1 MIYLGDPATDFEEKV
16 LLASTYVQSGQAFG
30 VGDAAEITSCWGN
43 EYFDAGAG
51 NASDPRNHGILVQL
65 SRQKFD
71 RFVAATSY
79 ATLRVPHL
87 DVTVSLTFGG
97 WINLE
102 SKLLLNGQELT
113 GDCSN
118 WAWAVTSLE
127 WWVNG
132 VLQWSYG
139 ATSKS
144 GTNYDPRLNQQFL
157 SVGGGANILVVP
169 TWAECDTAIH
179 ETSVAGSL
187 SGGFRYKPAGVW
199 TEPLINLDAQTPP
212 TISGCNCALAVL
224 NVTSSVDPPT
234 VYRNNLSFDGGVTVY
249 GTDLGTT
256 NCTCEFG
263 GGSEP
268 FLHFTRTLRAYGR
281 AASLTNCPEDAEI
294 FNTHRKRAARCYDY
308 EDVPPI
314 PDWTE
319 VESTTLEVTTY
330 APYYVSANN
339 MVGTSHCW
347 DHAQPIPICPG
358 VHEGDDW
365 ICDGPAPTWCF
376 DERYAQLD
384 WPTKPDCGSVIG
396 NPWTVCDDRGRY
408 HKLTIEDGNAVYRRS
423 KDSRGAFEID
433 RQITSDGIDVRGRMA
448 WDSNTQ
454 RIMAL
459 IERPVTGTE
468 KIYETH
474 SDDDGYSWSSL
485 VLAFNSAYQPDCD
498 WSKGQGAQVRGAFRY
513 DSGTSGPGTIV
524 AQFRDAGDT
533 SFSGEFTLKDASNV
547 NLSVTDKGFHICL
560 MDDGARVA
568 NLCCVIQGE
577 TASSD
582 WYSTDDC
589 RTWKRYS

>member
-1 MIYLGDPATDFEEKV
+1 MIYLGDPATDYEEKV
-16 LLASTYVQSGQAFG
+16 LLASAYVQSGQAFG
-30 VGDAAEITSCWGN
+30 VGDAGTITTCWGN

-51 NASDPRNHGILVQL
+51 NASDPRNHGILIQL
-65 SRQKFD
+65 SHQKAD

-79 ATLRVPHL
+79 ATLRIPHL
-87 DVTVSLTFGG
+87 DDGISLSYGG

-118 WAWAVTSLE
+118 WAWEVTSIE
-127 WWVNG
+127 WWLNG
-132 VLQWSYG
+132 VLVWSHG

-157 SVGGGANILVVP
+157 SVGGGANILVEP

-179 ETSVAGSL
+179 ETSVSGAL
-187 SGGFRYKPAGVW
+187 SGGYRYKPGGVW

-212 TISGCNCALAVL
+212 TISGCNCALDVL

-234 VYRNNLSFDGGVTVY
+234 VYRNTLSFDGGVTVY

-281 AASLTNCPEDAEI
+281 SASLTNAPEDAAI
-294 FNTHRKRAARCYDY
+294 LNTHRKRAARCYDY
-308 EDVPPI
+308 EDIPPI

-384 WPTKPDCGSVIG
+384 WPTKPDCGTTLEG
-396 NPWTVCDDRGRY
+396 AWNCADPQGGY
-408 HKLTIEDGNAVYRRS
+408 HEALVVDGDIVYRS
-423 KDSRGAFEID
+423 THHPTKLPSWMVDST
-433 RQITSDGIDVRGRMA
+433 ITTTADCSVPRMA
-448 WDSNTQ
+448 IGPFGEIALVYQ
-454 RIMAL
+454 RGSASKYRFSYDEGRTFTTETAMA
-459 IERPVTGTE
+459 ITNGIRPTNG
-468 KIYETH
+468 YDH
-474 SDDDGYSWSSL
+474 DGCYFHF
-485 VLAFNSAYQPDCD
+485 AFVYNSG
-498 WSKGQGAQVRGAFRY
+498 S
-513 DSGTSGPGTIV
+513 SGPGKIKGQTREVGDTALSSAFTIV
-524 AQFRDAGDT
+524 DDLGADMVFADDTFHVVAPLAQDSPWEMVCRLDGET
-533 SFSGEFTLKDASNV
+533 SPSDW
-547 NLSVTDKGFHICL
+547 LSHDQGRSWK
-560 MDDGARVA
+560 RVA
-568 NLCCVIQGE
+568 
-577 TASSD
+577 
-582 WYSTDDC
+582 
-589 RTWKRYS
+589 

>member
-30 VGDAAEITSCWGN
+30 VGDAAEITTCWGN
-43 EYFDAGAG
+43 EYFDAGVG

-65 SRQKFD
+65 SHQKFD
-71 RFVAATSY
+71 RFVAATSS

-87 DVTVSLTFGG
+87 DVTVALTFGG

-118 WAWAVTSLE
+118 WAWAATGLE

-157 SVGGGANILVVP
+157 EVAGGANVTVVP

-179 ETSVAGSL
+179 ETSVSGSL
-187 SGGFRYKPAGVW
+187 SGGYRYKPAGVW
-199 TEPLINLDAQTPP
+199 TEPLINLDPQTPP

-281 AASLTNCPEDAEI
+281 SASLTNCPEDAGI

-384 WPTKPDCGSVIG
+384 WPTKPDCG
-396 NPWTVCDDRGRY
+396 TVSGGIWNAHDRMGPYHEALIRDD
-408 HKLTIEDGNAVYRRS
+408 EVVYRFTPYAYQNPSWEHETTLTTTSDCSKPRMAVGRDQRIELLYERS
-423 KDSRGAFEID
+423 GLGFKKRTSHDNGRSFSTEAAVA
-433 RQITSDGIDVRGRMA
+433 ITSARWCVNGFSPNDCYFEFGLVYVSGSSGPSYLKGQTQESGETALSSVFTAVD
-448 WDSNTQ
+448 DSAV
-454 RIMAL
+454 AL
-459 IERPVTGTE
+459 QI
-468 KIYETH
+468 
-474 SDDDGYSWSSL
+474 SDDQFHVSAGYDDSEPWVL
-485 VLAFNSAYQPDCD
+485 V
-498 WSKGQGAQVRGAFRY
+498 
-513 DSGTSGPGTIV
+513 
-524 AQFRDAGDT
+524 
-533 SFSGEFTLKDASNV
+533 
-547 NLSVTDKGFHICL
+547 
-560 MDDGARVA
+560 
-568 NLCCVIQGE
+568 CVIDGE
-577 TASSD
+577 TASS
-582 WYSTDDC
+582 
-589 RTWKRYS
+589 TWKSFDRGRSFKRVT